1 MTKIKHKTSRK
12 RTSARNHAWVFVL
25 VIILIIIAAIA
36 VIVCLAKPQP
46 TSSEPTEPIASD
58 RPISTPTAGDTDSP
72 TATPDDNSVSTPE
85 APEKAP
91 QYEGENPNSLEELTG
106 VVTYKGVE
114 NGTLTIMT
122 MLHQYLHQTGLCV
135 ITLTGQNTQSS
146 YTASVDAHGDATASY
161 CENFDIPTSALA
173 SDTYRI
179 EIKLTGDG
187 KTGTI
192 RDEVK
197 L

>member
-1 MTKIKHKTSRK
+1 MTNTKKKNSRK
-12 RTSARNHAWVFVL
+12 GTSARSHAWVL
-25 VIILIIIAAIA
+25 ALIIILIIAAVVA
-36 VIVCLAKPQP
+36 VIIFVVKPQP
-46 TSSEPTEPIASD
+46 STSEP
-58 RPISTPTAGDTDSP
+58 STPTTSDQPTSP
-72 TATPDDNSVSTPE
+72 STPDSTTSPETGDSASAPE
-85 APEKAP
+85 APEKTQ
-91 QYEGENPNSLEELTG
+91 QYEGGDPNDLEELTG

-114 NGTLTIMT
+114 NNTLTIMT
-122 MLHQYLHQTGLCV
+122 MLNQYLHQTGICV
-135 ITLTGQNTQSS
+135 ITLTGQNSHGS

-161 CENFDIPTSALA
+161 CENFDIPASELP
-173 SDTYRI
+173 SDTYNI

>member
-1 MTKIKHKTSRK
+1 MTKTKHKPSRK
-12 RTSARNHAWVFVL
+12 GTSARSHAWVLAL
-25 VIILIIIAAIA
+25 VIILIIIAVVA
-36 VIVCLAKPQP
+36 VVVCLVKPQS
-46 TSSEPTEPIASD
+46 TSSEPSEPATSDQSGPASIPD
-58 RPISTPTAGDTDSP
+58 ASESPDTSDDST
-72 TATPDDNSVSTPE
+72 VSTPE
-85 APEKAP
+85 APEKTP
-91 QYEGENPNSLEELTG
+91 QYEGEDPNTLDELTG

-114 NGTLTIMT
+114 NGTLIIMT
-122 MLHQYLHQTGLCV
+122 MLNQYLHQTGICV
-135 ITLTGQNTQSS
+135 ITLTGQNFQSS

-161 CENFDIPTSALA
+161 CENFEIPTSVLA
-173 SDTYRI
+173 SDTYNI